1 MYKTRTCRVNVPPVS
16 EKHATDTTLT
26 LMLLLLLLLLAG
38 ALGQSATK
46 DYIRATALT
55 PTCAKEPMLNN
66 HLIHEK
72 KERDRQTNRQADRQ
86 RQTDRDRQTETDR
99 QTDRQTETETDR
111 QTERERQRQTDRRT
125 YAM

>member
-26 LMLLLLLLLLAG
+26 LMLLLLLLLLLLLAG

-86 RQTDRDRQTETDR
+86 RQTDRDRQTETETDR
-99 QTDRQTETETDR
+99 QTDRKREAETDR
-111 QTERERQRQTDRRT
+111 QTHVCNVIF
-125 YAM
+125 